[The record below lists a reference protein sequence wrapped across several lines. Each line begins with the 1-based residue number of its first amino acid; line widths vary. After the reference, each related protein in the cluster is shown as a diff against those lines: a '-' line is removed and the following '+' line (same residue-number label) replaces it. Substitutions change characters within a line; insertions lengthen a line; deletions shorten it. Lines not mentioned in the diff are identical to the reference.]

1 MRHLRLLIITI
12 TAICVVG
19 LGVLAFVKAQ
29 QPPGDSDGD
38 VIIIKGGS
46 LDVQCGKNHGVDCL
60 GSNDYEGRYKHKQNN
75 KHITS
80 VVVRDPKTGGAVYCS
95 KYFTPANQPQIEI
108 TYK

>member
-19 LGVLAFVKAQ
+19 LGVLAFARAQ
-29 QPPGDSDGD
+29 QPPGDGDGD

-46 LDVQCGKNHGVDCL
+46 LDVQCGKNHGADCL
-60 GSNDYEGRYKHKQNN
+60 GSNDNTGKYKHKQNN

-80 VVVRDPKTGGAVYCS
+80 VVVKDPTTGTVFCS
-95 KYFTPANQPQIEI
+95 KSFTPANQPQINI
-108 TYK
+108 AYK